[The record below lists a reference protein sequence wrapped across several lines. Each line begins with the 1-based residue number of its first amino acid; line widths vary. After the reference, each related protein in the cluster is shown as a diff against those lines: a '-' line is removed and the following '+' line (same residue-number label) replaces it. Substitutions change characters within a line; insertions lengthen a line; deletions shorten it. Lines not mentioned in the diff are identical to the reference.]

1 MQLAFV
7 PSAVDGGHFEIAC
20 GTLGDAGRF
29 GSGSGWRFAAHGRLW
44 GMVSLAQTPRSVML
58 NERLLI
64 MRLIT
69 SIGLALLLM
78 LGLAAAGH
86 LEGEGSAPVPLVVSA
101 LVDPHVDPVASD
113 SEPQTVAEGTAQSDT
128 LAGLALCVL
137 GVLCGLIFFVLTR
150 LLRQRR
156 PSVTSE
162 RQPRH
167 ALLLPAPFAR
177 PRVSVLSLPQLGL
190 SRT

>member
-1 MQLAFV
+1 MA
-7 PSAVDGGHFEIAC
+7 
-20 GTLGDAGRF
+20 RN
-29 GSGSGWRFAAHGRLW
+29 
-44 GMVSLAQTPRSVML
+44 PRSVML

-78 LGLAAAGH
+78 LGIAAAGH
-86 LEGEGSAPVPLVVSA
+86 LEGEGSAPVPLVVST
-101 LVDPHVDPVASD
+101 LIDPHVDAVASD
-113 SEPQTVAEGTAQSDT
+113 SEPQTVAEGTSQSDMF
-128 LAGLALCVL
+128 AGLALCVL
-137 GVLCGLIFFVLTR
+137 GVLCGLVFFVLTR

-156 PSVTSE
+156 PPARPE

-167 ALLLPAPFAR
+167 AVVLPAPLAP
-177 PRVSVLSLPQLGL
+177 PRANALSLPQLGL

>member
-1 MQLAFV
+1 M
-7 PSAVDGGHFEIAC
+7 
-20 GTLGDAGRF
+20 R
-29 GSGSGWRFAAHGRLW
+29 
-44 GMVSLAQTPRSVML
+44 GMVSLARTPRSVVL

-78 LGLAAAGH
+78 LGISVAGH
-86 LEGEGSAPVPLVVSA
+86 VEGEGSAPVPLVVSA
-101 LVDPHVDPVASD
+101 LIDPHVDSVASD
-113 SEPQTVAEGTAQSDT
+113 SEPQTVAEGAFQSDT
-128 LAGLALCVL
+128 LASVALCVL
-137 GVLCGLIFFVLTR
+137 GVLCGLVFFVLTR

-156 PSVTSE
+156 PPSTPE

-167 ALLLPAPFAR
+167 SLLLPAPFAR